1 MNSEPVLFRVSEAAE
16 LLRMSRAQ
24 AYVLVA
30 KGIIPSIRIGSMIRI
45 PADAFREMV
54 AQARREAQIEASE
67 RSAL

>member
-1 MNSEPVLFRVSEAAE
+1 MNGEPVLFRVSEAAE

-45 PADAFREMV
+45 PADALRAMV
-54 AQARREAQIEASE
+54 AEAMRGAHVGQNHETA
-67 RSAL
+67 